1 MESEFKQAF
10 IRNKASQNA
19 RDVTGAYVLWS
30 RHAIQELVADD
41 LTRSQVELRSTYD
54 KIVFLLLQFIDQT
67 RGNGNMIGEH
77 GNSAKRCPVC
87 GGRLVPNH
95 KATIPFVLE
104 DSVVVIKS
112 VPAEVCASCHEP
124 YTTGEVTDKIV
135 GLLQQL
141 RPFKTEVSVFSYSPE
156 LVAV

>member
-1 MESEFKQAF
+1 
-10 IRNKASQNA
+10 
-19 RDVTGAYVLWS
+19 
-30 RHAIQELVADD
+30 
-41 LTRSQVELRSTYD
+41 
-54 KIVFLLLQFIDQT
+54 
-67 RGNGNMIGEH
+67 MIGEH

-87 GGRLVPNH
+87 GGRLVSNH

-135 GLLQQL
+135 DLLQQL